1 MPQEIRLWAVEDN
14 KTPKKVPPTN
24 VVLEK
29 RLHDWLENDIS
40 ILDDKLL
47 VIGREVGAHD
57 GKKIDLLCIDSDG
70 TLVVVEVKRRRTP
83 REVTAQALDY
93 ASWVKDLKAD
103 QVRKV
108 AEEYL
113 KGPLEDALR
122 KKFREKIDL
131 NESHRSLIVA
141 EDIDAGTERIVRYLS
156 ELGVPINVATV
167 QVFKDASGQEMLAQ
181 VFLVEPDVARDRA
194 PRMKRIEALADAHGL
209 GDLYRQL
216 LHDVRKV
223 MTMQPR
229 PYGDSMFFGWRLE
242 DKSVFTALVVNA
254 AAPDNHGLAFEI
266 HATRCCNHLNIPLES
281 LRAMLPANVQ
291 EHDGVRKWSGSSA
304 EERESA
310 TGLRGAFHTPEEVN
324 TFVAKLDKAAQA
336 KKQTEA

>member
-1 MPQEIRLWAVEDN
+1 MRREAQIETGELAVPQEIRLWAVEDN
-14 KTPKKVPPTN
+14 KMPKKVPPTN

-103 QVRKV
+103 QVRKI

-122 KKFREKIDL
+122 TKFREKIDL

-194 PRMKRIEALADAHGL
+194 PRMKRI
-209 GDLYRQL
+209 
-216 LHDVRKV
+216 
-223 MTMQPR
+223 
-229 PYGDSMFFGWRLE
+229 
-242 DKSVFTALVVNA
+242 
-254 AAPDNHGLAFEI
+254 
-266 HATRCCNHLNIPLES
+266 
-281 LRAMLPANVQ
+281 
-291 EHDGVRKWSGSSA
+291 
-304 EERESA
+304 
-310 TGLRGAFHTPEEVN
+310 
-324 TFVAKLDKAAQA
+324 
-336 KKQTEA
+336 